1 MQLATFSKIDGKP
14 SMTVDYYPVKLSDR
28 HMFKVLKFRGVD
40 AMSYKCITKREF
52 EREMDER
59 IGMGWEVT
67 NFNTEVKNVNPMAGA
82 C

>member
-1 MQLATFSKIDGKP
+1 MQLSTFSKIDGNP
-14 SMTVDYYPVKLSDR
+14 SMVVDYYPVKLSTR

-52 EREMDER
+52 EREMNER

-67 NFNTEVKNVNPMAGA
+67 GFNTEIKNVNPMAGA

>member
-1 MQLATFSKIDGKP
+1 
-14 SMTVDYYPVKLSDR
+14 
-28 HMFKVLKFRGVD
+28 
-40 AMSYKCITKREF
+40 MSYKCITKRDF

-67 NFNTEVKNVNPMAGA
+67 GFNTEVRNVNPMSGA